1 MATFSVEIVAPDK
14 KVWEGNAKIV
24 SFRTLEGSMGVLE
37 KRAPILVALDIAP
50 LIVETEN
57 GKIEFAVHGGML
69 KMDGE
74 KLIVLTDAAEKAEDI
89 DLYRAEAAKKR
100 AQNRLEKAKNDME
113 KLRANV
119 SMQKNILRI
128 DIGKKG

>member
-1 MATFSVEIVAPDK
+1 MSVFSVEIVAPDK
-14 KVWEGNAKIV
+14 KVWEGNARLV
-24 SFRTLEGSMGVLE
+24 SFRTLEGSMGVLD

-50 LIVETEN
+50 LVVETEK

-74 KLIVLTDAAEKAEDI
+74 KLIILTDAAEKADDI

-100 AQNRLEKAKNDME
+100 ALNRLEKAKNDME
-113 KLRANV
+113 KLKANI
-119 SMQKNILRI
+119 SIQKNMLRL
-128 DIGKKG
+128 DIGKKN